1 MAVSFASQYIALSR
15 ATGSVCDTLGNRV
28 ELKNIPKLLHKLSR
42 GQFKLVWSESFCARD
57 HVALE
62 RLGGKM
68 SWCEMTDLLDADKDP
83 NRSEFLHW
91 HMETTST
98 VWGQWNYCLSAGT
111 TYRIVG
117 LGIAIGV
124 QRADLNG
131 QSCVLVSYDPERQRW
146 CGMVGEETITASA
159 NPQSTLVW
167 VVPADRL

>member
-1 MAVSFASQYIALSR
+1 
-15 ATGSVCDTLGNRV
+15 
-28 ELKNIPKLLHKLSR
+28 
-42 GQFKLVWSESFCARD
+42 
-57 HVALE
+57 
-62 RLGGKM
+62 
-68 SWCEMTDLLDADKDP
+68 MTDLLDADKDP

-146 CGMVGEETITASA
+146 CGMVGEETITASGSVGRICRFEV
-159 NPQSTLVW
+159 Q
-167 VVPADRL
+167 